1 MLIRSRVNERIVS
14 RRPSFLPFLGLDSFM
29 KFPVA
34 VSVCVVYC
42 YPLRPRQ
49 CSGWCVDNYCR
60 AKLSPFHPPQS
71 VSTLSLS
78 LSPLPRSDFAR
89 YGKFVKCGGEKRKG
103 AEIFSPPLSST
114 LSVGIILASTFLDI
128 RRVNYSFIMIIN
140 VPECKQPNSAI
151 QDLRRGMFFGGE
163 DDFSTY

>member
-42 YPLRPRQ
+42 YPLRRPRRSPL

-60 AKLSPFHPPQS
+60 AKLFPLPSAAICFNP
-71 VSTLSLS
+71 LSL
-78 LSPLPRSDFAR
+78 LPRSDFAR

-103 AEIFSPPLSST
+103 AEMFSPPLSST
-114 LSVGIILASTFLDI
+114 LSVLFWLLLFEI
-128 RRVNYSFIMIIN
+128 YSPSESIK
-140 VPECKQPNSAI
+140 PRSSRSATRI
-151 QDLRRGMFFGGE
+151 VFWWRG
-163 DDFSTY
+163 